1 MGEAQNV
8 GAPLTGEG
16 KSNERHGF
24 KSQRY
29 AARGPQ
35 GDRTHWRIFLFH
47 GVALIV
53 LGALAVV
60 SPVLATIA
68 VEIFIGWLFVI
79 GGIVGLV
86 AMFSAHDVPAFLW
99 NLLTAALSVVV
110 GVLLIWKPV
119 TGVLSLTIALTAFF
133 VVEGLFQ
140 TVTSIAYR
148 GSMPAPGADARQ
160 RPRGPRPCGLIIWG
174 LPFSTAWVLGLLA
187 GVNLLTSGVAI
198 TMMAFEG
205 RNLAKL
211 IGAL

>member
-1 MGEAQNV
+1 MSV
-8 GAPLTGEG
+8 TG
-16 KSNERHGF
+16 S
-24 KSQRY
+24 SLSDMQR
-29 AARGPQ
+29 AVRKAIGL
-35 GDRTHWRIFLFH
+35 HWRIFLFH

-53 LGALAVV
+53 LGVLAVV

-68 VEIFIGWLFVI
+68 VEIFIGWLLVI
-79 GGIVGLV
+79 GGVVGLV

-110 GVLLIWKPV
+110 GALLICKPV
-119 TGVLSLTIALTAFF
+119 TGVISLTIALTAFF

-148 GSMPAPGADARQ
+148 GSMPGAWGWMLASGLADLVLA
-160 RPRGPRPCGLIIWG
+160 GLIIWG
-174 LPFSTAWVLGLLA
+174 LPFSAAWVLGLLA

-205 RNLAKL
+205 RNLAKS
-211 IGAL
+211 IRAA